1 MSQTWQDLVA
11 GSEAGFGVEK
21 RPLFTSFDN
30 TDGEVNYSLIKDR
43 NALVRTDT
51 GAVLSVVSDYYI
63 PIQPARIFSA
73 LDPIQ
78 RLTGGEW
85 QDARAFKGGRIIAG
99 TLALKNRT
107 FEARP
112 GDPIVPNVVFL
123 GGFSGNLGV
132 RYFLSSL
139 RLYCINVLARLL
151 KSGARQ
157 VSIRHAGAVEQ
168 AMVRA
173 EGTVEEIVRDIA
185 VLQDQIRLLTNT
197 PATNDLIASVVES
210 ILPEPQAPY
219 SATPEIRHEFEIKH
233 AAWGQKVDRV
243 LSLYDSGRGN
253 GQGTAWDLVNG
264 ITEYVDHE
272 RSTSKRI
279 KDPAEYI
286 TMGVGALAKATA
298 FEAALQAAA

>member
-1 MSQTWQDLVA
+1 MSQTWQDLALNPESGV
-11 GSEAGFGVEK
+11 GFKVEK
-21 RPLFTSFDN
+21 RPLAA
-30 TDGEVNYSLIKDR
+30 LITEEGSWEYIKNR
-43 NALVRTDT
+43 KALVRMDT
-51 GAVLSVVSDYYI
+51 GAVLSVVSDKYV

-85 QDARAFKGGRIIAG
+85 QDARAFKGGRVIAG
-99 TLALKNRT
+99 TLSLWNRT

-139 RLYCINVLARLL
+139 RLHCINVLARLL

-157 VSIRHAGAVEQ
+157 VSVRHVGAVEQ

-197 PATNDLIASVVES
+197 QATKDLISSVVES
-210 ILPEPQAPY
+210 ILPEPVPPY

-233 AAWGQKVDRV
+233 AAWGAKVERI

-253 GQGTAWDLVNG
+253 GHGTAWDLVNG

-286 TMGVGALAKATA
+286 TMGAGALVKATA
-298 FEAALQAAA
+298 FEAALQLAG